1 VKAVHTFDNEANR
14 NTWIEY
20 LGPFQ
25 MDLTPAII
33 NGTNP
38 LNNGGGGG
46 PLSTNANTSYTSH
59 YGASSKMKHQ
69 KNQSVVVSNK

>member
-1 VKAVHTFDNEANR
+1 
-14 NTWIEY
+14 
-20 LGPFQ
+20 

-38 LNNGGGGG
+38 LING

-59 YGASSKMKHQ
+59 YGGGSSKTKHQ
-69 KNQSVVVSNK
+69 KNQSVVINK

>member
-1 VKAVHTFDNEANR
+1 
-14 NTWIEY
+14 
-20 LGPFQ
+20 

-38 LNNGGGGG
+38 LINGGG

-59 YGASSKMKHQ
+59 YGAVSSKIKHQ
-69 KNQSVVVSNK
+69 KNQSVVVNK

>member
-1 VKAVHTFDNEANR
+1 
-14 NTWIEY
+14 
-20 LGPFQ
+20 

-38 LNNGGGGG
+38 LING

-59 YGASSKMKHQ
+59 YGGGSSKIKHQ
-69 KNQSVVVSNK
+69 KNQSVVINKQTPIDLSISRGVGSFHS

>member
-1 VKAVHTFDNEANR
+1 MNKTHTFNNDANK

-38 LNNGGGGG
+38 LINNGGGG
-46 PLSTNANTSYTSH
+46 PLSTKANTSYTSH
-59 YGASSKMKHQ
+59 YGGASSKIKHQ
-69 KNQSVVVSNK
+69 KNQSVVVNK

>member
-1 VKAVHTFDNEANR
+1 VNGVHTFNNEANR

-25 MDLTPAII
+25 MELTPAII

-38 LNNGGGGG
+38 LINGG

-59 YGASSKMKHQ
+59 YGASSKIKHQ
-69 KNQSVVVSNK
+69 KNQSVVVVNK

>member
-1 VKAVHTFDNEANR
+1 
-14 NTWIEY
+14 
-20 LGPFQ
+20 

-38 LNNGGGGG
+38 LINGGGGG

-69 KNQSVVVSNK
+69 KNQSVVVVNK